1 MKLKDVIVTIRTRTK
16 LFRQPRKI
24 GDVFE
29 HNGNNMLVIGIERF
43 EVAYQQLTVWYTCQ
57 NINKTDYVS
66 KRKAYKQ
73 GFEIEV
79 VVKLKYD
86 NENFKDRL
94 YIGSVHFIKGQH
106 YKLIEYTGLEL
117 DGTDIKATFA
127 AKPIHPLDRKEAKAK
142 LIDVKRKKLQLEL
155 V

>member
-1 MKLKDVIVTIRTRTK
+1 MKDVIQTIRTETR

-29 HNGNNMLVIGIERF
+29 YNGKNLLVIGIERF
-43 EVAYQQLTVWYTCQ
+43 EVFFQRMTVWYTCQ
-57 NINKTDYVS
+57 NLNETDYVS

-73 GFEIEV
+73 GFELEV
-79 VVKLKYD
+79 EVKLKYD
-86 NENFKDRL
+86 DERFKDRL
-94 YIGSVHFIKGQH
+94 YIGSVHFIRGQN
-106 YKLIEYTGLEL
+106 YKLTEYTDLEL
-117 DGTDIKATFA
+117 DGTDIKASFA